1 MIYLSCNVFLD
12 CVEVSPGVR
21 EFNFVVLLRSAGIAA
36 LLMTPLRGVPHPVG
50 AGLSAAAVSFYQA
63 AAARATRRSHFLG
76 VDRANGIQERPVG
89 EQRAVKM

>member
-36 LLMTPLRGVPHPVG
+36 LMTPLRGVPHPVG
-50 AGLSAAAVSFYQA
+50 AGLSGAAVSFYQA
-63 AAARATRRSHFLG
+63 AAARATRRSHFLD